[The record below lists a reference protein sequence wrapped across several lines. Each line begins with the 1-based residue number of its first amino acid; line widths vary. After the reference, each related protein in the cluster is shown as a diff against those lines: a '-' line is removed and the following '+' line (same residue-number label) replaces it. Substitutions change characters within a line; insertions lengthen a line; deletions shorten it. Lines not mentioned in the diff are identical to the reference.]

1 MRKGPE
7 EIRSIIGIETVNY
20 VKDGKPIKG
29 ERLHTT
35 EDIPVGRGIGKKGDK
50 FFLSDAKLAMLG
62 FTPAVGDNVA
72 VYYNRYGNVSHI
84 TQVDDLIDLG

>member
-7 EIRSIIGIETVNY
+7 ETRTIVGIETVDY

-29 ERLHTT
+29 QRFHTT
-35 EDIPVGRGIGKKGDK
+35 EEIPVGHGIGKKSDK
-50 FFLSDAKLAMLG
+50 FFLSDIKLAMLD

-72 VYYNRYGNVSHI
+72 VYYNRYGSISHI
-84 TQVDDLIDLG
+84 AQVDDMIDLG